1 MKEDQIVI
9 DDVVGMDQEVMKIV
23 HNGKDRSDLLNN
35 DDLIKDIIIIF
46 TPWEGDFS
54 HFLW

>member
-1 MKEDQIVI
+1 MNQDQIVI
-9 DDVVGMDQEVMKIV
+9 DDVVGMDQEVMKIF

-46 TPWEGDFS
+46 TP
-54 HFLW
+54 